1 MPVSSALA
9 SIKGGEEPLASK
21 DSVQLRRVFSPDR
34 NTSRRTTSKP
44 NSRGLPRQKVS
55 HRNRDDYE
63 RYVTLSMPVESAP
76 IVSSTQVSLRAT
88 ASNVDDVL
96 QLLGF
101 ESLSEFLSV

>member
-1 MPVSSALA
+1 
-9 SIKGGEEPLASK
+9 
-21 DSVQLRRVFSPDR
+21 
-34 NTSRRTTSKP
+34 
-44 NSRGLPRQKVS
+44 
-55 HRNRDDYE
+55 
-63 RYVTLSMPVESAP
+63 MPVESAP